1 MLREQLRELHPT
13 RVKPPSEKAVAL
25 FRKCVDIKVET
36 SAILFARLTSLPEW
50 VGGLGKQRGFQD
62 TYMFRVEYFKI
73 IVPYSGST

>member
-13 RVKPPSEKAVAL
+13 RVKTPSEKAVAL

-50 VGGLGKQRGFQD
+50 VGGLGK
-62 TYMFRVEYFKI
+62 
-73 IVPYSGST
+73 